1 MGFPP
6 GRPPDTLW
14 AREGEEM
21 REGEDRAAEPV
32 AIHPDGRLPY
42 AKPAVVWEQPLEA
55 QPSLMSG
62 CQKQPGGGPD
72 CTAVGPVSS

>member
-1 MGFPP
+1 MSE
-6 GRPPDTLW
+6 GRDP
-14 AREGEEM
+14 
-21 REGEDRAAEPV
+21 AAEPP
-32 AIHPDGRLPY
+32 AGGKDARLPY
-42 AKPAVVWEQPLEA
+42 EKPAVTWEQPLEA